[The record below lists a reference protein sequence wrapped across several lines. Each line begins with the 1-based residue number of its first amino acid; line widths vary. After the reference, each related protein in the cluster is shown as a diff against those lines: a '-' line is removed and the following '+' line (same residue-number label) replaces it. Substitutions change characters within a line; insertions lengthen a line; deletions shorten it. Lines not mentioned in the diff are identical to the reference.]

1 MKKLPILM
9 LSLLALPVHAQSI
22 LNTLNQHQSNLKPA
36 ESSNG
41 SSSNSQSK
49 PEVKPSSETV
59 ASTST
64 KCEESDQTSL
74 PLAYINSLILEK
86 DGALSVEHNPREGSL
101 EVKAPNMISNCS
113 SMIEWKLKK
122 PEIQGKKAY
131 AVEAVIRKGDVC
143 NTDGSCSY
151 KVKRVE
157 GGDFKEYQN
166 MNFKPTLKGFEEC
179 LQKSGVIVG
188 GKVVPEAIA
197 GEALNERFTGLD
209 YSGKLLFLSHGPSSP
224 LVKAKYGKFEFQNGC
239 DYYENTS
246 AQPRTLLTLSD
257 AERERLDAEANK
269 LRECKVDEYGKLT
282 EFISKYEEY
291 SSELGEV
298 RDRLILEAVKKSAE
312 NLTKGKYTDEDLKV
326 LKDFETY
333 IVNPK
338 VERARALYEES
349 LDLDGDAKKAKQD
362 ELVAALAEIA
372 ALQKAPYFTANH
384 VNQLIKD
391 GKFDGAETMHRFI
404 TIMYNHQRLGAM
416 ENGTKI
422 TTGVA
427 AQRSNVAIAQFKEGL
442 KTEVL
447 KYEHRTGQKDT
458 EQAKYVAE
466 AAQARWRIQQRNANY
481 TAKIQEVY
489 ADMVPPNGHCFK
501 YWVNT
506 QKCIQDT
513 QDDLTALVNRLQFDN
528 NFDTDIATKADANA
542 KEWGALSAEGRRYI
556 ATQNGETV
564 PDESQTTQPQGSDNL
579 NPPERQTPQTNP
591 GNFYNFGQQQPQ
603 GQQQYFNYQGA
614 MQSFQQY
621 QQQTVPYGG
630 QQTMYQQNN
639 PYAPYMGGGQQNFM
653 GQQAYGYQPTNQYG
667 YQAGG
672 LFNFNFGMGGQQQ
685 PYGYGQQQYGYGQQQ
700 YGQQQYGQFGGG
712 YQQPYGYNNTQQQN
726 ASMWYRPY
734 GQAAY
739 NQYSLYGR

>member
-1 MKKLPILM
+1 MKKFSILM

-22 LNTLNQHQSNLKPA
+22 LNTLNQHQNNLKPA
-36 ESSNG
+36 ENSSNG
-41 SSSNSQSK
+41 QSNSQSK
-49 PEVKPSSETV
+49 PDVKPSSESV
-59 ASTST
+59 SSTST
-64 KCEESDQTSL
+64 KCEENDQTSL
-74 PLAYINSLILEK
+74 PLAYVNSLILEK
-86 DGALSVEHNPREGSL
+86 DGAITFEHLPAQGTL
-101 EVKAPNMISNCS
+101 EIKAPNMISNCS

-122 PEIQGKKAY
+122 PEIQGKSAY
-131 AVEAVIRKGDVC
+131 AVEAVIKRGDVC
-143 NTDGSCSY
+143 NVDGTCSY
-151 KVKRVE
+151 KVKRAE
-157 GGDFKEYQN
+157 SGDFKEWQN

-197 GEALNERFTGLD
+197 GEALSEKFSGLD

-246 AQPRTLLTLSD
+246 AQPRTLLTLTD
-257 AERERLDAEANK
+257 AERERLDAEAAK
-269 LRECKVDEYGKLT
+269 LRECKVDEYHKLSD
-282 EFISKYEEY
+282 FISKYEEY
-291 SSELGEV
+291 SSDLGEI
-298 RDRLILEAVKKSAE
+298 RNRLILEAVKKSAE
-312 NLTKGKYTDEDLKV
+312 NLAKGKYTEEDLKV

-333 IVNPK
+333 IVKPK
-338 VERARALYEES
+338 VDLARALYEES
-349 LDLDGDAKKAKQD
+349 LDLDGDAKIAKQN
-362 ELVAALAEIA
+362 ELTAVLAEIS
-372 ALQKAPYFTANH
+372 ALQKAPYFTAAN
-384 VNQLIKD
+384 VNLLIKD
-391 GKFDGAETMHRFI
+391 GKFDHAETMHRFI
-404 TIMYNHQRLGAM
+404 TLLYHHQRLGAV

-422 TTGVA
+422 TSGVA
-427 AQRSNVAIAQFKEGL
+427 SQRVNATIAQFKEGM

-466 AAQARWRIQQRNANY
+466 ASAARWRIQQRNANY

-489 ADMVPPNGHCFK
+489 ADMVPPNGHCYK

-513 QDDLTALVNRLQFDN
+513 QDDLTALVNKLQFDN

-556 ATQNGETV
+556 AAQNGEAA
-564 PDESQTTQPQGSDNL
+564 PAEDQTTQQAATDNL
-579 NPPERQTPQTNP
+579 TPPARQNPQTNP
-591 GNFYNFGQQQPQ
+591 GNFFNFGPQQAP
-603 GQQQYFNYQGA
+603 QQQYFNYQGA

-639 PYAPYMGGGQQNFM
+639 PYAPYMGGQQNFM
-653 GQQAYGYQPTNQYG
+653 GQQAYGYQPAGQSG

-672 LFNFNFGMGGQQQ
+672 LFNFNFGFGNQQQ
-685 PYGYGQQQYGYGQQQ
+685 PYGQQYGYGQQQYGYGQQQ
-700 YGQQQYGQFGGG
+700 PYGQFGG
-712 YQQPYGYNNTQQQN
+712 YQQSPYGYNTQQQN

-734 GQAAY
+734 GQAY